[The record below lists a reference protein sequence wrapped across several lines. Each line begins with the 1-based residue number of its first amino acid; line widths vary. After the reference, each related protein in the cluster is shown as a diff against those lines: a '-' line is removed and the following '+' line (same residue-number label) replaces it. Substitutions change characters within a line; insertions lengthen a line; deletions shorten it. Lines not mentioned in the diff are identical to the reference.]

1 MSLLIIASQAD
12 IEGMIIHKFLSD
24 AENKGAKIKTAF
36 NQQVLDW
43 VVKAWETMK
52 EKSEL
57 IAKSF
62 QVTGITST
70 DLELCSNSQPSRAR
84 G

>member
-12 IEGMIIHKFLSD
+12 IEGMIIHKFLSE
-24 AENKGAKIKTAF
+24 AEDKAAKIKTAF

-43 VVKAWETMK
+43 VMKAMK
-52 EKSEL
+52 EKSKL